1 MTIFDPFFDPPKI
14 TFLHSPRT
22 RAHPARTLPGE
33 GGEGGVPENRVRK
46 HPPPGGVPG
55 GQKRGPG
62 GAQKRGPRG
71 RGGPGGSPKT
81 GSRTGRKMAGPGGG
95 PGARSPR
102 GPGGP
107 RGFRGS
113 RGGPKT
119 GGRLGVPGET
129 GFLKENPLFPFRT
142 AKSPLFGLKGPKSL
156 DRDLRRFSG
165 PQKSRFSKNP
175 KNPKNAVLGSSTA
188 RSESESQRDAERTVR
203 EGKGNQQFPRID
215 ALA

>member
-22 RAHPARTLPGE
+22 RAHPARTHPGE
-33 GGEGGVPENRVRK
+33 GGEGGVPETGSRK
-46 HPPPGGVPG
+46 HPPPGGVLGGTKTGSRG
-55 GQKRGPG
+55 GQ
-62 GAQKRGPRG
+62 
-71 RGGPGGSPKT
+71 KT

-119 GGRLGVPGET
+119 GGRLGVPGILR
-129 GFLKENPLFPFRT
+129 FLKENPLFPFRT
-142 AKSPLFGLKGPKSL
+142 PKSYL
-156 DRDLRRFSG
+156 
-165 PQKSRFSKNP
+165 KSLKR
-175 KNPKNAVLGSSTA
+175 G
-188 RSESESQRDAERTVR
+188 
-203 EGKGNQQFPRID
+203 
-215 ALA
+215 

>member
-22 RAHPARTLPGE
+22 RAHPAHTPQMR
-33 GGEGGVPENRVRK
+33 GGRGGRGGPRHGVPGGR
-46 HPPPGGVPG
+46 GGVPG
-55 GQKRGPG
+55 GPKNGVPG
-62 GAQKRGPRG
+62 G
-71 RGGPGGSPKT
+71 GGGSPGGVIFGGPKT
-81 GSRTGRKMAGPGGG
+81 GSRAGRKMAGPGGG

-142 AKSPLFGLKGPKSL
+142 PKSYLIPQKGPKIL
-156 DRDLRRFSG
+156 ARLVPG
-165 PQKSRFSKNP
+165 GAGGQKPRFSKNP

>member
-22 RAHPARTLPGE
+22 RAHPARTPRGR
-33 GGEGGVPENRVRK
+33 GGRGGS
-46 HPPPGGVPG
+46 
-55 GQKRGPG
+55 QKRGPG
-62 GAQKRGPRG
+62 NTPPGGG
-71 RGGPGGSPKT
+71 SRGGPKTGSRGEGGSPGGVIFGGPKT

-142 AKSPLFGLKGPKSL
+142 PKSYLIPQKGPKIQDHL
-156 DRDLRRFSG
+156 DRRPPG

-175 KNPKNAVLGSSTA
+175 KNPKNAVLGSTTS